1 MECETDIVEDL
12 FLAFRVREG
21 DVGKAD
27 FQRFFLRKFRP
38 ERQRVACREREI
50 EEFPQPADLLET
62 EHGFGE
68 RGGDLVKI

>member
-1 MECETDIVEDL
+1 M
-12 FLAFRVREG
+12 
-21 DVGKAD
+21 GKRD
-27 FQRFFLRKFRP
+27 GWEKQISSGFFFRKFRP